1 MGRGDIEARI
11 SSLYSAIN
19 TYRANI
25 SELES
30 YKSSVAS
37 EESQIENIYDWNK
50 SYDMTMGESWIG
62 NTNEEARDIQQ
73 ELAETIYKAGSD
85 TDELVYQIANLINTL
100 NQMISNC
107 YSEISSLQWQLQ
119 EIIYREQ
126 QNRNRR

>member
-62 NTNEEARDIQQ
+62 KTNEEARDMQQ
-73 ELAETIYKAGSD
+73 ELAEMIYKAGSD

-126 QNRNRR
+126 QNQNRR

>member
-50 SYDMTMGESWIG
+50 SFDMTVGESWIG
-62 NTNEEARDIQQ
+62 KTNEEARDMQQ
-73 ELAETIYKAGSD
+73 KLAEMIYKAGSD
-85 TDELVYQIANLINTL
+85 TDELVYQIANIINTL

-126 QNRNRR
+126 QNQNRG

>member
-62 NTNEEARDIQQ
+62 KTNEEARDMQQ
-73 ELAETIYKAGSD
+73 ELAEMIYKAGSD
-85 TDELVYQIANLINTL
+85 TDELVYQIANIINTL

-126 QNRNRR
+126 QNQNRR

>member
-62 NTNEEARDIQQ
+62 KTNEEARDMQQ
-73 ELAETIYKAGSD
+73 ELAEMIYKAGSD

-126 QNRNRR
+126 KNRNRR